1 MESSDPITLNYDFG
15 SANPHDIFDQAR
27 PWRGRLGSWEC
38 VLENGRLSATAVESF
53 ESKPAATASLEPML
67 QAWEAAAFLRD
78 QHEIFF
84 RPDRAAADSEI
95 ADTPHRDY
103 VFRRVNETYPAPDP
117 TFTRTPLVKSL
128 LEVIGRFMAGSIALP
143 VAIGEL
149 DAALESAA
157 RDAGAGSVADA
168 YSIDQQAVETLAEL
182 AQRRAAAAAE
192 GQAVYRGPEWQWM
205 QEALRLMT
213 LQAGRRTTKPPAG
226 RLSMEDFKTRL

>member
-1 MESSDPITLNYDFG
+1 MAGDDPITLDYGFG
-15 SANPHDIFDQAR
+15 SVNPHDIFDRAR
-27 PWRGRLGSWEC
+27 PWRGRLGAWDC

-53 ESKPAATASLEPML
+53 ESEPAATASLEPML
-67 QAWEAAAFLRD
+67 RAWEAAAFLRD

-84 RPDRAAADSEI
+84 RPDRPAADSEI
-95 ADTPHRDY
+95 AGKSNRDY

-117 TFTRTPLVKSL
+117 TFTRTPLVESL
-128 LEVIGRFMAGSIALP
+128 LEVIHSFMAGSIALP

-168 YSIDQQAVETLAEL
+168 YNIDREVAETLAEL
-182 AQRRAAAAAE
+182 AQRGAAAAAE

-205 QEALRLMT
+205 QEALRLIA
-213 LQAGRRTTKPPAG
+213 LQVGRRTMEPPTG
-226 RLSMEDFKTRL
+226 RLQMEDFKTRL